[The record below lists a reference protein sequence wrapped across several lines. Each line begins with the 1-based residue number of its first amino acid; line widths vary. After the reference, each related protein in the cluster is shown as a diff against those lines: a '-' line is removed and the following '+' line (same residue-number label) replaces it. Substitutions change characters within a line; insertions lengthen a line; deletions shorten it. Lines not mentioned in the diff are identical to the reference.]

1 MLGAGRGRTAALRL
15 VTVQLAV
22 DFLETLAAPV
32 GATPVH
38 ASLSPAPSAP
48 HRCAEHSEDEEEE
61 EQREE
66 KTEESEA
73 EAPTEEG
80 VRVVVPGHGRPRGDL
95 CRDVLR
101 NPDLVSDHADD
112 GEHDQRGD
120 GPCC

>member
-22 DFLETLAAPV
+22 DFLKALTAPV

-48 HRCAEHSEDEEEE
+48 HRCAEQTEDEEEE

-66 KTEESEA
+66 KPEESEA

-80 VRVVVPGHGRPRGDL
+80 VRVVVAGHARPCGNLR
-95 CRDVLR
+95 RDVLR
-101 NPDLVSDHADD
+101 Y
-112 GEHDQRGD
+112 
-120 GPCC
+120 